1 MTRIW
6 NKAWKIL
13 NAFLVLRLAHNRCSE
28 NGSDGD
34 DGDDDKGNADN
45 CSDSGDDLLGN
56 EEKQEGMRSNIAYSK
71 QGGSYSV
78 SRGIKW
84 HEINQDTLDTG
95 TIQRLE
101 FRRKPTEGDHLIAGV
116 QMVSS

>member
-6 NKAWKIL
+6 YKAWKIL
-13 NAFLVLRLAHNRCSE
+13 YASLVLRLAHNQCSE

-34 DGDDDKGNADN
+34 DDDDDGDDDYKGNADN
-45 CSDSGDDLLGN
+45 YSDSGDDLLEN
-56 EEKQEGMRSNIAYSK
+56 EEKQEGMQSNIAYSK

-84 HEINQDTLDTG
+84 HEINQDTLDMG
-95 TIQRLE
+95 TI
-101 FRRKPTEGDHLIAGV
+101 
-116 QMVSS
+116 